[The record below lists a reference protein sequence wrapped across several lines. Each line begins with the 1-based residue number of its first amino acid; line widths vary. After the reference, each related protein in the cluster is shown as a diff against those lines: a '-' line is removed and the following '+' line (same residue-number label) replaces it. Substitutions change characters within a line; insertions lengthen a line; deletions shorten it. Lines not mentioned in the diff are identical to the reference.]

1 MSKACRDCAFALP
14 EPGGM
19 PLRPGP
25 LQCRRHPPIA
35 LVVPTPDGRGAMIRP
50 CVPSVDADFWC
61 GEFKE
66 KNRITVIRNE
76 HLEEHNEVLNS

>member
-1 MSKACRDCAFALP
+1 MSKACRDCAFAMA
-14 EPGGM
+14 EPGAV

-25 LQCRRHPPIA
+25 LQCRRHPPVA
-35 LVVPTPDGRGAMIRP
+35 VVVPTPDGRSVMIRP

-66 KNRITVIRNE
+66 KIVIHVGRNE
-76 HLEEHNEVLNS
+76 HPEELNS